1 MKTYRSHARC
11 SRSGLPHVA
20 NLRDLLVTAI
30 HQDGGEEMG
39 GVVVDVTD
47 TFDKNNGPVL
57 HIHEVYGNSTAR
69 TFKVRSRQLADLAGW
84 DTDGLAGLDGVADRS

>member
-1 MKTYRSHARC
+1 MKTYRSTIRY
-11 SRSGLPHVA
+11 SDSGLPHVSHV
-20 NLRDLLVTAI
+20 RDLLVTAI

-57 HIHEVYGNSTAR
+57 HIREVYGNSTDR
-69 TFKVRSRQLADLAGW
+69 TFRVRYRQITDLTVWDAEELLEADP
-84 DTDGLAGLDGVADRS
+84 S

>member
-1 MKTYRSHARC
+1 MKTYRSHARY
-11 SRSGLPHVA
+11 SSSGLPHVS

-47 TFDKNNGPVL
+47 TYDKNNGPVL
-57 HIHEVYGNSTAR
+57 HIHEVFGDSTDR
-69 TFKVRSRQLADLAGW
+69 TFKVRYRQIADLTIW
-84 DTDGLAGLDGVADRS
+84 DTDGLSGRDGVADPS